1 MKEIKRLENNHLYQ
15 VDLEPE
21 VSPQDFL
28 KTLVTT
34 NINIDQFEI
43 AAPTLDEIFI
53 QVVTESGMK
62 YE

>member
-1 MKEIKRLENNHLYQ
+1 LENHHLYQ
-15 VDLEPE
+15 VDLNPE

-28 KTLVTT
+28 KSLVSA

-43 AAPTLDEIFI
+43 ATPTLDEIFI